1 MLLEEILINNL
12 DKIRDTLQQ
21 QVEKYFDEP
30 EQKYIFFEGIKT
42 GFKVAVNLY
51 DQLAAAG
58 RELQNIE
65 FDYDTDLNNIIEKMF
80 KNK

>member
-1 MLLEEILINNL
+1 MSNL
-12 DKIRDTLQQ
+12 NKICDALQQ

-65 FDYDTDLNNIIEKMF
+65 FDYDEDIKTCIAFAKFFQKDE
-80 KNK
+80 